1 MKNSSLDL
9 LELVLKENNL
19 KQKTIY
25 LTCNFCGQSFSVKY
39 KKAHERLCKKFST
52 GENNEA

>member
-19 KQKTIY
+19 KQETIY
-25 LTCNFCGQSFSVKY
+25 LTCNFCGQSFSVRY
-39 KKAHERLCKKFST
+39 KKAHERLCRKVNQCNK
-52 GENNEA
+52 NI